1 MESAQLPQ
9 AGSPRPLW
17 QWQSATDLEIEPE
30 AAAPEAAMVAAV
42 KEEGALDACA
52 PVRRRRRSSAQTETE
67 DKTEAGV
74 SASVTHMGRAAAC
87 LGAHGRRRW
96 G

>member
-1 MESAQLPQ
+1 MRTGRQ
-9 AGSPRPLW
+9 AEV
-17 QWQSATDLEIEPE
+17 ATAVVVASTGVVKGV
-30 AAAPEAAMVAAV
+30 AAKAEAAMVAAG